1 MSLITRCPACG
12 TTFKVVADQ
21 LKVSQGW
28 VRCGHCS
35 DVFDA
40 SLHLQPTPA
49 PTLSDGPP
57 AQALAE
63 AIESPPSSL
72 TDSAAVHPAVKPSTQ
87 GGLPDFDPAEWK
99 KQQQTP
105 ALNESGS
112 LRLNAEG
119 QGLPAEPVNPASDD
133 AVSGTAKQTADLADA
148 ADVADTPPIVSFVR
162 EAQRKAFWRKPV
174 VRLMLGFACVLL
186 SSLLAIQ
193 VLMQHRDKVAS
204 LQPGLTPLLQ
214 SLCRTWQCEVGPLRH
229 IEAVVIESSSFKKL
243 NADSYRLSFL
253 IKNTSAVPVAMPSL
267 EVTLTDPQEQAVL
280 RRVLSPVELGA
291 PSARLV
297 AGTDFAGLVVM
308 QVSGGNDFSAAAAP
322 ASAAPT
328 PAAGA
333 GPFRVAGYRVLA
345 FYP

>member
-1 MSLITRCPACG
+1 MSQITRCPACG

-40 SLHLQPTPA
+40 SLHLQSTPTPA
-49 PTLSDGPP
+49 LSDGPP

-63 AIESPPSSL
+63 AIQSSPASSAE
-72 TDSAAVHPAVKPSTQ
+72 AADAPPAVNPSAE
-87 GGLPDFDPAEWK
+87 GGRPDFDPAEWK
-99 KQQQTP
+99 KQQQAP

-119 QGLPAEPVNPASDD
+119 QGVPAEPVKPALVG
-133 AVSGTAKQTADLADA
+133 AVRKTSEQTADVVDM
-148 ADVADTPPIVSFVR
+148 ADVVDAPPVVSFVR
-162 EAQRKAFWRKPV
+162 QAQRKAFWRKPV
-174 VRLMLGFACVLL
+174 VKLMLGLASVLL

-193 VLMQHRDKVAS
+193 VLVQHRDKVAS

-214 SLCRTWQCEVGPLRH
+214 SLCGTWQCEVGPLRQ

-243 NADSYRLSFL
+243 SADSYRLSFL

-280 RRVLSPVELGA
+280 RRVLSPSELGA

-297 AGTDFAGLVVM
+297 AGSDFAGLVVM
-308 QVSGGNDFSAAAAP
+308 QVGGANDFSTAASTASTPPAP
-322 ASAAPT
+322 AAR
-328 PAAGA
+328 AGS
-333 GPFRVAGYRVLA
+333 FRVAGYRVLA

>member
-40 SLHLQPTPA
+40 SLHLQSTPA
-49 PTLSDGPP
+49 PALSDGPP
-57 AQALAE
+57 AHAPANDQPAVNPLAE
-63 AIESPPSSL
+63 
-72 TDSAAVHPAVKPSTQ
+72 
-87 GGLPDFDPAEWK
+87 GGRSDFDPAEWK
-99 KQQQTP
+99 KQQQAP

-119 QGLPAEPVNPASDD
+119 QGVPAEPLKPASDD
-133 AVSGTAKQTADLADA
+133 AVNETSEQTAAVVDMADA
-148 ADVADTPPIVSFVR
+148 PPVVSFVR
-162 EAQRKAFWRKPV
+162 EANRKAFWRKPM
-174 VRLMLGFACVLL
+174 VRLMLGLASVLL

-193 VLMQHRDKVAS
+193 VLVQHRDKVAS

-214 SLCRTWQCEVGPLRH
+214 SLCGTWQCEVGPLRQ

-297 AGTDFAGLVVM
+297 AGSDFAGLVVM
-308 QVSGGNDFSAAAAP
+308 QVSGGNDFSAAASSASTVPAP
-322 ASAAPT
+322 AAR
-328 PAAGA
+328 AGS
-333 GPFRVAGYRVLA
+333 FRVAGYRVLA

>member
-40 SLHLQPTPA
+40 SLHLQSTPA
-49 PTLSDGPP
+49 PALSDGPP
-57 AQALAE
+57 VHAPANDQPAVNPLAE
-63 AIESPPSSL
+63 
-72 TDSAAVHPAVKPSTQ
+72 
-87 GGLPDFDPAEWK
+87 GGRSDFDPAEWK
-99 KQQQTP
+99 KQQQAP

-119 QGLPAEPVNPASDD
+119 QGVPAEPLKPASDD
-133 AVSGTAKQTADLADA
+133 AVSETSEQTADMADA
-148 ADVADTPPIVSFVR
+148 PPVVSFVR

-174 VRLMLGFACVLL
+174 VRLMLGLASVLL
-186 SSLLAIQ
+186 SGLLAIQ
-193 VLMQHRDKVAS
+193 VLVQHRDKVAS

-214 SLCRTWQCEVGPLRH
+214 SLCGTWQCEVGPLRQ

-297 AGTDFAGLVVM
+297 AGSDFAGLVVM
-308 QVSGGNDFSAAAAP
+308 QVSGENDFSAAASSASTAP
-322 ASAAPT
+322 A
-328 PAAGA
+328 PAARA
-333 GPFRVAGYRVLA
+333 GSFRVAGYRVLA